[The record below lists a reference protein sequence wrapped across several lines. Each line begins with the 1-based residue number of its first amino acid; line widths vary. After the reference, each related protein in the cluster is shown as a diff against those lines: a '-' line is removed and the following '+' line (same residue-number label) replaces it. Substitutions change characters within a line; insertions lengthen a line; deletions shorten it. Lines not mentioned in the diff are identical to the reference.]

1 MIKNFNDLILFIY
14 FSKQQIN
21 LKDSSLFTDPLTI
34 IVPLLKEAPPS
45 HIQEKF
51 SEGVH
56 DYILMRLTSLIKF
69 ELLKSLISKGCN
81 LNGNDQISNL
91 IKEARK
97 ITYVANSQSG
107 ELARIYKKIE
117 KAAVKGDSWLNWNT
131 ILPENVTILKEQ
143 GYEVIDSLEGFSIEW

>member
-1 MIKNFNDLILFIY
+1 M
-14 FSKQQIN
+14 
-21 LKDSSLFTDPLTI
+21 
-34 IVPLLKEAPPS
+34 
-45 HIQEKF
+45 
-51 SEGVH
+51 
-56 DYILMRLTSLIKF
+56 TS
-69 ELLKSLISKGCN
+69 
-81 LNGNDQISNL
+81 
-91 IKEARK
+91 KEARK